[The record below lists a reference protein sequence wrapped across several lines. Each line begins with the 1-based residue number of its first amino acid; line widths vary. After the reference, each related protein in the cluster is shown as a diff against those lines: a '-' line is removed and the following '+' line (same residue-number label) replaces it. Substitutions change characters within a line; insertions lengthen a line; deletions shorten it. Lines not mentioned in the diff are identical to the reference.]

1 MAQYKTVQVPR
12 ISIGHDGSQQEALG
26 QFQKTIEREA
36 SEGWEL
42 VCSHSI
48 TVTQEAE
55 PIGCLGMLLVQA
67 GLKRRRGSETYSV
80 DLLIFVKK

>member
-1 MAQYKTVQVPR
+1 MAQYKTVEVPR
-12 ISIGHDGSQQEALG
+12 IRIGHDSSQQEALG

-55 PIGCLGMLLVQA
+55 PVGCLGAILELV
-67 GLKRRRGSETYSV
+67 GLKKRQGSETYSV
-80 DLLIFVKK
+80 DMLIFVKK

>member
-1 MAQYKTVQVPR
+1 MAQYKTVQVPN

-36 SEGWEL
+36 SDGWEL

-55 PIGCLGMLLVQA
+55 PVGCLGVILEMV
-67 GLKRRRGSETYSV
+67 GLKKRQGSRTYSV
-80 DLLIFVKK
+80 DMLIFVKR